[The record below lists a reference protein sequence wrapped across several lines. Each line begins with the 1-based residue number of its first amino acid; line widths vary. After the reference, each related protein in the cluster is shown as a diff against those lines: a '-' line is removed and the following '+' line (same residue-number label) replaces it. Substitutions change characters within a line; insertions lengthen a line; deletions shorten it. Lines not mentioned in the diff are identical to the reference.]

1 MKTKEEIEQ
10 LATQDFND
18 RQECGHYELA
28 DLKSRDY
35 YCDGF
40 SNGYTQCQEDMAD
53 KVFTLDDVKKIINLA
68 YVSGGGGDT
77 YQECNDFISEQMDIT
92 LNKQD

>member
-1 MKTKEEIEQ
+1 MKTQEEIEQ
-10 LATQDFND
+10 LAKKQKGCSK
-18 RQECGHYELA
+18 E
-28 DLKSRDY
+28 
-35 YCDGF
+35 YCDSIDEQYGYL
-40 SNGYTQCQEDMAD
+40 NGYIDGYTQCQEDMAD
-53 KVFTLDDVKKIINLA
+53 KVFTLDDVKKIINIA

>member
-1 MKTKEEIEQ
+1 MKSKEEIEQ
-10 LATQDFND
+10 IAKKQKGCSK
-18 RQECGHYELA
+18 E
-28 DLKSRDY
+28 
-35 YCDGF
+35 YCDSIDEQYGYL
-40 SNGYTQCQEDMAD
+40 NGYIDGYTQCQEDMAD

>member
-1 MKTKEEIEQ
+1 MKTQEEIEQ
-10 LATQDFND
+10 LAKKQKGCSK
-18 RQECGHYELA
+18 E
-28 DLKSRDY
+28 
-35 YCDGF
+35 YCDSIDEQYGYL
-40 SNGYTQCQEDMAD
+40 NGYIDGYTQCQEDMAD

>member
-1 MKTKEEIEQ
+1 MKTQEEIEQ
-10 LATQDFND
+10 LAEKYADGYSMEEAHASYIAFQD
-18 RQECGHYELA
+18 
-28 DLKSRDY
+28 
-35 YCDGF
+35 
-40 SNGYTQCQEDMAD
+40 GYTQCQEDNAN

>member
-1 MKTKEEIEQ
+1 MKTQEEIEQ
-10 LATQDFND
+10 LAKEHSIKLDND
-18 RQECGHYELA
+18 DDAIEF
-28 DLKSRDY
+28 
-35 YCDGF
+35 GF
-40 SNGYTQCQEDMAD
+40 IEGYTKCQEDMVD